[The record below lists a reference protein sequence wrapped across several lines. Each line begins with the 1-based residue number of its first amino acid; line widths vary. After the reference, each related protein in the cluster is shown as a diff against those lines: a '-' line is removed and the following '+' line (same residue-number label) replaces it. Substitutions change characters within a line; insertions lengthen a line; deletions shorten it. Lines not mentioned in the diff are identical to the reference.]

1 MANSSKK
8 AKWQPWNRGSI
19 NNVTSSCF
27 FADFVFDVDDV
38 HISGGD
44 IIDEN
49 ENDKEASDEEKLVR
63 SV

>member
-1 MANSSKK
+1 M
-8 AKWQPWNRGSI
+8 
-19 NNVTSSCF
+19 F

-49 ENDKEASDEEKLVR
+49 ENDKETSDEEKLVR